1 MTSHS
6 HFLKTPAFTC
16 KKAFFPSLVMLKP
29 DWWFWRRLG
38 HGSREQ
44 KQIRDQSKRERKSC
58 ENNEIGTA
66 TASELLI
73 HGKKMT
79 IFPHLWRL
87 IPRCLCMQSVLF
99 IANTQAVYFFSVGL
113 LPTISVWFTDIYI
126 TMCIYLQPYVIKV
139 CMPNEIYPNS
149 FSFFFFLVGWGGGGG
164 GRRRW
169 GPANYL
175 VLPNIALNLFR

>member
-1 MTSHS
+1 MTSLS
-6 HFLKTPAFTC
+6 HFFKTPAFTC
-16 KKAFFPSLVMLKP
+16 KKAFFNFLVMLKR
-29 DWWFWRRLG
+29 DWWFWLRLG

-66 TASELLI
+66 SERLI

-79 IFPHLWRL
+79 IFPHLWCL
-87 IPRCLCMQSVLF
+87 IPRCLCIQSVSF
-99 IANTQAVYFFSVGL
+99 IANTQAVYIFFIGL

-126 TMCIYLQPYVIKV
+126 TMCIYLQPYMIIKV

-149 FSFFFFLVGWGGGGG
+149 FSFFFWWVGGEGEGGGGG
-164 GRRRW
+164 GGTQIIW
-169 GPANYL
+169 SYPIL
-175 VLPNIALNLFR
+175 H